1 MLLKIERIIL
11 RKLAKQ
17 PHDFKIDSSAFPKY
31 SGLEINRAMIS
42 LEGKGYLKMLS
53 ATMEYAVFS
62 YELTTKGRYY
72 REYARKSFVKNIL
85 IPFVVALLTTIV
97 TLYLEKLVENDS
109 PTDTSGYTCEYGDDN

>member
-1 MLLKIERIIL
+1 MLLKIERTIL
-11 RKLAKQ
+11 RKLSKQ
-17 PHDFKIDSSAFPKY
+17 PHDFQIESSAFPKY
-31 SGLEINRAMIS
+31 SSFEINSAMVS
-42 LEGKGYLKMLS
+42 LEEKGYLKLLS
-53 ATMEYAVFS
+53 VTSEYAVFS

-85 IPFVVALLTTIV
+85 IPFVVALLTTIA